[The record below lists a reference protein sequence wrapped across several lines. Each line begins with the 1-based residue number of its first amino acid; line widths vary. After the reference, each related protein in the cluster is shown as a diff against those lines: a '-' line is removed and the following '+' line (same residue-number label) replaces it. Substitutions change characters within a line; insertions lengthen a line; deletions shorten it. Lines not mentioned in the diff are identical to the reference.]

1 MKLLNFCFFRFFEP
15 THRKVAVVILLILFP
30 LAHIQASEP
39 WSAPVNDPYSRFRI
53 MQMQDGLSANRIT
66 DIIQDRY
73 HFMWIATSNGLNS
86 FDGNKIRKFGGNEE
100 NQRGLSSGVVS
111 CVKEDANGNIWAGT
125 EKGLFRFRRELDIFE
140 EVVLEY
146 NGIRELYIRAMLH
159 EGDSLLWIEVQQGA
173 LLLYNKKADSITA
186 VYPHPE
192 IWQHYYMYHALFR
205 DSRGMLWFGGRGT
218 HPMFLDPVTNKIF
231 TAPVGEKSGQKPR
244 ADISDFLE
252 DKSGNFWVTGNDGIF
267 LLDRDSM
274 HFTRKLR
281 VTTFTAMQ
289 TRSGELWFGTGS
301 GIFRLDPLKNTLT
314 HIVSD
319 INNSH
324 SIPSDHVNCIY
335 EDPSGTLWIGTDE
348 GVAIFRSSN
357 RLIKTLYHIPGN
369 PNTIASDFIT
379 ALKVYENKLWVG
391 HRQHGLDIVDFET
404 GSIKHIRAKQKANGL
419 FSDKIRC
426 LYEDQ
431 YGDLY
436 IGLWDGVGF
445 ARKRKQKHTFENF
458 TKNKN
463 SREIDWYNDFA
474 EDKYGN
480 FYLGFWGGDG
490 LQIFDRK
497 KGVFGEILKDGFS
510 MPFESRLITRLFTVS
525 DGNIWIGTTNAGA
538 HLYNPEE
545 KTSQHYFH
553 LRGTS
558 LANQVINDFY
568 EDASSRIWIAADSL
582 YCYDPKFETFKV
594 WGKEKGLSSAR
605 VFLIIPDQKGNL
617 WIGTDKGIL
626 CFNPLWNFSISF
638 PDLAVYEM
646 SEEVNAGLL
655 LENGELVFGSK
666 QGICIFNP
674 EDLLSNRG
682 LPDIFITAI
691 NIKGTPSFYNPRN
704 FSGIELEHDEN
715 FFGIEFSNS
724 DISAT
729 EAYAYRYRLQGL
741 EDNWTFPGKG
751 VSAARYTN
759 VPPGDYVLE
768 IELSHDA
775 GNWEFIKSYS
785 MTIKVNRPFWQKIWF
800 YLLLSIIIVSLVLF
814 IIREILQRQ
823 FIHRKNAEL
832 KELLLRA
839 QINPHFIF
847 NALVAIQG
855 FVYKKEN
862 IEAGRYLGE
871 FSKLIR
877 LTLENT
883 RQEYITLSREIE
895 FLEYYLK
902 LQQLRYNYKFQFSI
916 IADGDIETEL
926 LQIPPMLTQPFIE
939 NSIEHG
945 LSEKEG
951 DGLIEIKI
959 AYDRG
964 FISISVEDNGIGRN
978 QSQARKAG
986 LFRHKSFGT
995 EITQERLDF
1004 LRKKYRYDASFSIED
1019 LSDKNGNPSGTRAN
1033 FKIPILATI
1042 NT

>member
-1 MKLLNFCFFRFFEP
+1 MLIVFLSATHLLAE
-15 THRKVAVVILLILFP
+15 
-30 LAHIQASEP
+30 EP
-39 WSAPVNDPYSRFRI
+39 WTTPVNDPYSRFRTL
-53 MQMQDGLSANRIT
+53 QMQDGLSANRIT
-66 DIIQDRY
+66 DIIQDKY
-73 HFMWIATSNGLNS
+73 HYIWIATSNGLNV
-86 FDGNKIRKFGGNEE
+86 FDGYKIRKYGGNEE
-100 NQRGLSSGVVS
+100 NPHGLSPGVVS
-111 CVKEDANGNIWAGT
+111 CVKEDINGHIWAGT
-125 EKGLFRFRRELDIFE
+125 EKGLFRFNRAIGVFE
-140 EVVLEY
+140 EVILEY
-146 NGIRELYIRAMLH
+146 NGNRKLYIRAMLH

-173 LLLYNKKADSITA
+173 LLRYNKNSGSITD

-192 IWQHYYMYHALFR
+192 IWQHYYMYHALVR
-205 DSRGMLWFGGRGT
+205 DSRGVLWFGGRGT
-218 HPMFLDPVTNKIF
+218 YPMYLNPESKEIC
-231 TAPVGEKSGQKPR
+231 TAPVGEKSWQKPR
-244 ADISDFLE
+244 ADISGFLE

-274 HFTRKLR
+274 HFTRKMR

-301 GIFRLDPLKNTLT
+301 GIFRLDPSKNILT

-324 SIPSDHVNCIY
+324 SLPSDHVNCIY
-335 EDPSGTLWIGTDE
+335 EDRSGNLWIGTDE
-348 GVAIFRSSN
+348 GVAVFRGSN

-369 PNTIASDFIT
+369 PNTIASDYIT
-379 ALKVYENKLWVG
+379 ALKVHQHKLWAG
-391 HRQHGLDIVDFET
+391 HRQHGLDIIDLET
-404 GSIKHIRAKQKANGL
+404 GLIKHVRQEQKAGMIS
-419 FSDKIRC
+419 SDNIRC
-426 LYEDQ
+426 LYEDS

-445 ARKRKQKHTFENF
+445 ARKRRQKDTFENF
-458 TKNKN
+458 AKRKN

-474 EDKYGN
+474 EDKSGN

-490 LQIFDRK
+490 LQIFNRET
-497 KGVFGEILKDGFS
+497 GVFGEILKERLS
-510 MPFESRLITRLFTVS
+510 MPFESRLITRLYTAA

-538 HLYNPEE
+538 HVYNPEE
-545 KTSQHYFH
+545 KTSQHFFH

-558 LANQVINDFY
+558 LANQVINDFF
-568 EDASSRIWIAADSL
+568 EDTFSRIWIAADSL

-594 WGKEKGLSSAR
+594 WGKEKGLSSSK
-605 VFLIIPDQKGNL
+605 VFVIVPDQKGNL

-638 PDLAVYEM
+638 PDLAAFEM
-646 SEEVNAGLL
+646 SEDVNAGLL

-674 EDLLSNRG
+674 DDLLSGRG

-691 NIKGTPSFYNPRN
+691 NIKGSPAVSALYDL
-704 FSGIELEHDEN
+704 SGIELEYDEN

-729 EAYAYRYRLQGL
+729 DAYAYRYRLLGF
-741 EDNWTFPGKG
+741 EENWTFPGKG
-751 VSAARYTN
+751 MSAARYTN
-759 VPPGDYVLE
+759 VPPGDYILE

-775 GNWEFIKSYS
+775 GNWEFIKSHS
-785 MTIKVNRPFWQKIWF
+785 MTIKINKPFWRQNWF
-800 YLLLSIIIVSLVLF
+800 YLLVAF
-814 IIREILQRQ
+814 IIFSLAFVIVREIMHRQ
-823 FIHRKNAEL
+823 FIYRKNAEL

-883 RQEYITLSREIE
+883 RQEYITLSKEIE

-902 LQQLRYNYKFQFSI
+902 LQQLRFNYRFKYAI
-916 IADGDIETEL
+916 IVESDIETEL

-945 LSEKEG
+945 LSEKEEN
-951 DGLIEIKI
+951 GLIEIRI
-959 AYDRG
+959 SSDNG
-964 FISISVEDNGIGRN
+964 FISISAEDNGIGRS
-978 QSQARKAG
+978 QSQALRKG
-986 LFRHKSFGT
+986 MFRHKSYGT

-1004 LRKKYRYDASFSIED
+1004 LKKKYNYDASFRIED
-1019 LSDKNGNPSGTRAN
+1019 LSDNLGRPAGTRVN
-1033 FKIPILATI
+1033 FKIPVLATH
-1042 NT
+1042 NS